1 MWATKDIIAWLQ
13 ALGVEV
19 PLFPGTQRI
28 PEMPDRI
35 AVVTPLPGTG
45 LSMEGL
51 ADTPG
56 FQLRSR
62 GAQYSPDDCEAIAYD
77 IDRRILGAAFP
88 ATIGPVQLTAVT
100 RSGGRPALL
109 SSTPDSG
116 NRTEMVCTYLTTIME
131 VSHDG

>member
-1 MWATKDIIAWLQ
+1 MWTTTNIITWLQ

-35 AVVTPLPGTG
+35 AVVTPLPGMG
-45 LSMEGL
+45 LSLEGI

-56 FQLRSR
+56 FQLRCR
-62 GAQYSPDDCEAIAYD
+62 GAQMSADDCEAIAYD
-77 IDRRILGAAFP
+77 ADQRIRGADFPVTLGA
-88 ATIGPVQLTAVT
+88 VQLTAVA

-109 SSTPDSG
+109 SSVPDSA

-131 VSHDG
+131 VSRDG